1 MKKDVW
7 RRELSSYPTR
17 GELMPRYTDVD
28 LWQHLNN
35 TALIAMHGENCQQ
48 WLRDTF
54 GAGVWRDAPPLIA
67 TVANQTDF
75 LAEAHYPA
83 PLATGTRLLGIA
95 PADFRLGSALFQN
108 GHCVGL
114 HEATLAVWVDG
125 RPVPLPAAVTDT
137 LHAAGAR
144 QSALPALDHA
154 AHRSPV
160 PGPLQALD
168 DFPWRMTVTT
178 RFADSDARG
187 QTSDTSLARYAE
199 QSRVQFLTHAFGA
212 GRLASPT
219 GFIVGHVA
227 TRWLVRGRPPAAWQ
241 VGCAVTRIG
250 ERSMTVRS
258 ALFDGEQCHA
268 VCDTVMVVIDRDSR
282 RSTTLPDASRELLE
296 PYRKH

>member
-1 MKKDVW
+1 MKKDAW

-17 GELMPRYTDVD
+17 GELLPRYTDVD

-48 WLRDTF
+48 WLREAF
-54 GAGVWRDAPPLIA
+54 GAGVWREASPVIA
-67 TVANQTDF
+67 TVTNETDF

-95 PADFRLGSALFQN
+95 PAGFRLGSALFQN

-125 RPVPLPAAVTDT
+125 RPVPLPAAVMDT
-137 LHAAGAR
+137 LNAAAAR
-144 QSALPALDHA
+144 QSALPELDHA

-160 PGPLQALD
+160 PGPLQALG
-168 DFPWRMTVTT
+168 DFPWRMTVAT
-178 RFADSDARG
+178 RFVDSDARG

-227 TRWLVRGRPPAAWQ
+227 TRWLLRGRPPVAWQ

-250 ERSMTVRS
+250 ERSMSVRS
-258 ALFDGEQCHA
+258 ALFDGDHCHA
-268 VCDTVMVVIDRDSR
+268 VCDSVMVVIDRDSR
-282 RSTTLPDASRELLE
+282 RSATLPEASRELLE
-296 PYRKH
+296 PYRRH

>member
-1 MKKDVW
+1 MKKDAW

-17 GELMPRYTDVD
+17 GELLPRYTDVD

-48 WLRDTF
+48 WLRETF
-54 GAGVWRDAPPLIA
+54 GASVWRESSPLIA
-67 TVANQTDF
+67 TVANETDF

-83 PLATGTRLLGIA
+83 PLATGTRLLGV
-95 PADFRLGSALFQN
+95 DRTGFRLGSALFQH
-108 GHCVGL
+108 GPCVGL

-125 RPVPLPAAVTDT
+125 LPVPLPAAVADL
-137 LHAAGAR
+137 LHAAAAR
-144 QSALPALDHA
+144 PSALPDIDHA

-160 PGPLQALD
+160 PGPLRPVGD
-168 DFPWRMTVTT
+168 YPWHMTVAT

-199 QSRVQFLTHAFGA
+199 QSRVQFLTQAFGA

-227 TRWLVRGRPPAAWQ
+227 TRWLMRGRPPAAWQ

-250 ERSMTVRS
+250 ERSMAVRS

-268 VCDTVMVVIDRDSR
+268 VRDTVMVVIDRDSR
-282 RSTTLPDASRELLE
+282 RSTALPEASRELLE
-296 PYRKH
+296 PYRTH